1 MSDKKNYRRNKKIN
15 KSNIRNGQK
24 DKKSLQEF
32 NDEFISP
39 YQLSS
44 GDFDR
49 HQSKEFHNS
58 LTEKDLEYEETK
70 LNEKDLEYTETK
82 LNEKDLEY
90 IDTKSNDEYEK
101 YDDDYFN
108 PIQFKK
114 D

>member
-1 MSDKKNYRRNKKIN
+1 MSDKKDYRKNKKIN

-24 DKKSLQEF
+24 NKKSLQDF

-49 HQSKEFHNS
+49 HQSKEELHNS
-58 LTEKDLEYEETK
+58 LTEKDLEYETKLNEKDLEYEETK
-70 LNEKDLEYTETK
+70 LNEKDLECE
-82 LNEKDLEY
+82 E
-90 IDTKSNDEYEK
+90 IMNDEYEK

-108 PIQFKK
+108 PIQYKK